1 MKYPLFTQVALRE
14 DIPEYGLKKGS
25 VATIVEYYPMP
36 EGEEDGYSLEGLL
49 FQDTVEVAQ
58 SQIEALPIPV
68 AAGKGTLNWLSK
80 LTSGLSRLIARF
92 QGKIKNCEFFEKL

>member
-1 MKYPLFTQVALRE
+1 MTYPLFTQVALSQ

-58 SQIEALPIPV
+58 SQIEALPVLV
-68 AAGKGTLNWLSK
+68 AAGKSWQNWLSK
-80 LTSGLSRLIARF
+80 LTSHISGLIAIF
-92 QGKIKNCEFFEKL
+92 QGKIKNCEFF